1 MVRELFYIPY
11 VLAPILL
18 VIFVIR
24 ILLHLF
30 VSASEGIKA
39 YISMVRVATVHISR
53 VTSALHEINS

>member
-1 MVRELFYIPY
+1 MVRELFYIRY
-11 VLAPILL
+11 FLAPILL
-18 VIFVIR
+18 LIFVIS

-39 YISMVRVATVHISR
+39 YMSLLRVASLHISR